1 MSSDDDNEAD
11 TVDPEH
17 ASLVAHHKPAKSASL
32 SMSCPPSLWMVSSS
46 IGLSQLG
53 DSMLYAVL
61 PVIHREINI
70 PVEAVGVLLSAN
82 RFVRLVSNVAA
93 GSIVIRYGRRIPF
106 LAALIMAAAVTTSY
120 GLVTG
125 VWGFLAARLL
135 WGISWSFIRM
145 EGMSTVLDL
154 ASPALGTAA
163 LRGTYMGIYQSL
175 ARLGGAAGMLVGS
188 TLSDIVGYSSAFVLL
203 GCLTC
208 VAPVLAFAEYT
219 LRSSRGSRTPV
230 TAVRSNNNA
239 NEDDAN
245 ANANAKSSE
254 KESAAEV
261 EAGEGTNTNTFTSPT
276 PTTPDHTRAHV
287 AAVFLG
293 GFTNR
298 FVIDGICTSI
308 LGYCLSERF
317 GDTPVIWRAA
327 VPVAT
332 VTGVLLSSRGIVET
346 AVAPLTGYL
355 GDVFGRAP
363 IVACLLPVGAALVVC
378 VAVAPSVLALV
389 CAMPALYVAGVA
401 LSVSFNT
408 LSSGLAP
415 RDEAGR
421 TLLLSRYLTCND
433 LGAALGPLL
442 AYTLAPRIGLLNL
455 YVGGAGLMAAVGLLF
470 AVVFFS
476 WWPLV
481 GSSEK

>member
-17 ASLVAHHKPAKSASL
+17 ASLVAHQPAKSASL
-32 SMSCPPSLWMVSSS
+32 SMSCPPSLWMVSSA
-46 IGLSQLG
+46 IGLSLLG

-219 LRSSRGSRTPV
+219 LRSSRGSRTRV

-239 NEDDAN
+239 NEDD

-287 AAVFLG
+287 AAVF
-293 GFTNR
+293 
-298 FVIDGICTSI
+298 
-308 LGYCLSERF
+308 
-317 GDTPVIWRAA
+317 
-327 VPVAT
+327 
-332 VTGVLLSSRGIVET
+332 
-346 AVAPLTGYL
+346 
-355 GDVFGRAP
+355 
-363 IVACLLPVGAALVVC
+363 
-378 VAVAPSVLALV
+378 
-389 CAMPALYVAGVA
+389 
-401 LSVSFNT
+401 
-408 LSSGLAP
+408 
-415 RDEAGR
+415 
-421 TLLLSRYLTCND
+421 
-433 LGAALGPLL
+433 
-442 AYTLAPRIGLLNL
+442 
-455 YVGGAGLMAAVGLLF
+455 
-470 AVVFFS
+470 
-476 WWPLV
+476 
-481 GSSEK
+481 